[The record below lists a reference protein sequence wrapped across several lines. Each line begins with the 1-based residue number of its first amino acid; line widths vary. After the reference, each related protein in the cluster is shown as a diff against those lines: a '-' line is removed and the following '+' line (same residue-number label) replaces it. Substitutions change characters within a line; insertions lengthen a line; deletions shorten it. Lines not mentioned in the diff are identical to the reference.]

1 MQFTL
6 SASVVES
13 SVVVAAATSP
23 SSTTVHSTSPAA
35 PSLSTLIT
43 VFLPFSNVNSEEPVF
58 EQRSI
63 EFEGLAKGFPV
74 VEFDVAKAL
83 ELVSFA
89 IPDEANTSNLK
100 MLDLIG

>member
-6 SASVVES
+6 IASVVES

-58 EQRSI
+58 EPRSI
-63 EFEGLAKGFPV
+63 EFEGLAKGVPV
-74 VEFDVAKAL
+74 VDFDVAKAL